1 MGTGECGLKT
11 LIVTADDF
19 GAAIAVNEAVE
30 TAFRE
35 GILTATSLM
44 TGAPAAGDAVERARC
59 LPGLGVGLHIVV
71 VRGISTLPANQIPAI
86 VDHDGRF
93 DSNLVSAG
101 FQYFFSPAARRQLR
115 AEIRA
120 QFDAFAQTGLTLDH
134 VNAHNHM
141 HLHPTVMSLIL
152 QIGRDYGL
160 RAIRLPYDPASGIGT
175 LFLRPWI
182 WLTRQRLRRAGIR
195 HNDFLLGLAA
205 TGSMDKDTMIA
216 ALANLP
222 EGVSEIM
229 THPASRE
236 WDDSEPEAAGYRF
249 ADELAALIDPAV
261 RIAAEQS
268 GAARINFAGIH

>member
-19 GAAIAVNEAVE
+19 GAATAVNEAVE

-44 TGAPAAGDAVERARC
+44 TGATAADDAARRARR

-71 VRGISTLPANQIPAI
+71 VRGNSTLPAAEISAI
-86 VDHDGRF
+86 VDHDGQF
-93 DSNLVSAG
+93 DSNLVRAG
-101 FQYFFSPAARRQLR
+101 FRYFFSPTARRQLR

-120 QFDAFAQTGLTLDH
+120 QFVAFEKTGLSLDH

-141 HLHPTVMSLIL
+141 HLHPTVLSLIL
-152 QIGRDYGL
+152 QIGRDYGM
-160 RAIRLPYDPASGIGT
+160 RAIRLPYEPASGIGA
-175 LFLRPWI
+175 LFLKPWI

-205 TGSMDKDTMIA
+205 TGSMDKDSMIA

-229 THPASRE
+229 THPASGD
-236 WDDSEPEAAGYRF
+236 WDNSEPEAAGYRF
-249 ADELAALIDPAV
+249 ADELAALIDPEV
-261 RIAAEQS
+261 RTAAEQS
-268 GAARINFAGIH
+268 GAARINFAGMH